1 MNSRL
6 DRSDRTIQPMTEQM
20 LPSDAEF
27 FRQRGFG
34 LKIGFGERPALLVVD
49 MLKAFTNPQ
58 MMLGANLDK
67 EIEAIKP
74 LLAIAR
80 ERDIPIIFST
90 VIYNDA
96 DLKDAGI
103 WALKQKGV
111 VTLKGDSDGVEIDPR
126 LGFRATDSLLVKKYA
141 SCFFGTDLVP
151 RLLSRRVDTLI
162 IVGCTTS
169 GCVRATAV
177 DAVQTGLRPMVVRE
191 AVGDRSAAA
200 HEQSLFDLN
209 AKYADVVSLDETL
222 LYLRTIGHNAI
233 A

>member
-1 MNSRL
+1 
-6 DRSDRTIQPMTEQM
+6 MTERTSQ
-20 LPSDAEF
+20 SDAELF
-27 FRQRGFG
+27 QQRGFG
-34 LKIGFGERPALLVVD
+34 LKIGFGERPALLVID

-58 MMLGANLDK
+58 MMLGANLDN

-74 LLAIAR
+74 LIAVAH
-80 ERDIPIIFST
+80 ERDIPVIFST
-90 VIYNDA
+90 VIYNDV

-103 WALKQKGV
+103 WALKMKGV
-111 VTLKGDSDGVEIDPR
+111 ATLRGDSDGVEIDPR
-126 LGFRATDSLLVKKYA
+126 LDFRKTDSLLVKKYA
-141 SCFFGTDLVP
+141 SCFFGTDLVS

-191 AVGDRSAAA
+191 AVGDRSVAA

-209 AKYADVVSLDETL
+209 AKYADVVSLDEAL
-222 LYLRTIGHNAI
+222 QYMRTVGHNSNA
-233 A
+233 

>member
-1 MNSRL
+1 MSAMSQ
-6 DRSDRTIQPMTEQM
+6 DDE
-20 LPSDAEF
+20 EF

-34 LKIGFGERPALLVVD
+34 LKIGFGERPALLIID
-49 MLKAFTNPQ
+49 MLKAFTDPQ

-74 LLAIAR
+74 LLTIAH
-80 ERDIPIIFST
+80 ERNIPVIFST

-111 VTLKGDSDGVEIDPR
+111 ITLRADSDGIEIDPR
-126 LGFRATDSLLVKKYA
+126 LEFRKSDSLLVKKYA
-141 SCFFGTDLVP
+141 SCFFGTDLVA
-151 RLLSRRVDTLI
+151 RLVSQRVDTLI
-162 IVGCTTS
+162 ITGCTTS
-169 GCVRATAV
+169 GCVRASAV

-191 AVGDRSAAA
+191 AVGDRSKAA

-222 LYLRTIGHNAI
+222 QYLRTVGHNRAN
-233 A
+233 

>member
-1 MNSRL
+1 MAEAAS
-6 DRSDRTIQPMTEQM
+6 Q
-20 LPSDAEF
+20 SDAEF
-27 FRQRGFG
+27 FKQRGFG
-34 LKIGFGERPALLVVD
+34 LRIGFGERPALLVID
-49 MLKAFTNPQ
+49 MLKAFTNPK
-58 MMLGANLDK
+58 MMLGASLDN

-74 LLAIAR
+74 LIAVAH
-80 ERDIPIIFST
+80 EHGIPVIFST
-90 VIYNDA
+90 VIYSDA

-111 VTLKGDSDGVEIDPR
+111 VTLKADSEGVQIDPR
-126 LGFRATDSLLVKKYA
+126 LDFRKTDSLLVKKYA
-141 SCFFGTDLVP
+141 SCFFGTDLVS
-151 RLLSRRVDTLI
+151 RLLSRRVDTVI

-222 LYLRTIGHNAI
+222 QYMRTVGHNLNA
-233 A
+233 